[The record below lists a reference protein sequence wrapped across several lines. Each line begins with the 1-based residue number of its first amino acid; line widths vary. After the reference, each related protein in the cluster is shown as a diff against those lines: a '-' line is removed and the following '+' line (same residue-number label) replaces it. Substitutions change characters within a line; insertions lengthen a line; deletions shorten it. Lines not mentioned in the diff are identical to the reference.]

1 MNQYQTIS
9 ALKDTA
15 KDKLTGKFGSA
26 ALLTFA
32 NSTMLFSASF
42 IISMIISTIVTVI
55 ILVTGGDITNAALS
69 MEAAVIVFI
78 FEYLLTLLCSVITG
92 IFNTGIALF
101 FLNIASGR
109 TAVLGNLFYGFHFLF
124 KKSLRL
130 SAVMTIAH
138 AICMLPHT
146 FCSFMFT
153 YVSGS
158 WGIYMILALLLGTIL
173 YLPIQLSLSQAFFLL
188 LDFPSRS
195 AKELLQTS
203 IRLMK
208 GRKKQ
213 LFLIQLSFLP
223 LMLLGTLTFEV
234 GNLWITPYI
243 NMVMALYFLD
253 IMKTGAV
260 KTDAP
265 TSDNPLN
272 N

>member
-26 ALLTFA
+26 VLLTFA
-32 NSTMLFSASF
+32 NSTMLFSVNF
-42 IISMIISTIVTVI
+42 IISMIISTIVMVI
-55 ILVTGGDITNAALS
+55 ALVTTGDITNTSLS
-69 MEAAVIVFI
+69 LEAAVIVFVI
-78 FEYLLTLLCSVITG
+78 EYLLSLLCSVFAG
-92 IFNTGIALF
+92 VFNTGVALF

-109 TAVLGNLFYGFHFLF
+109 TAVLANLFYGFHFLF
-124 KKSLRL
+124 KKSLKL
-130 SAVMTIAH
+130 SAITVLAN
-138 AICMLPHT
+138 AICMLPYT

-158 WGIYMILALLLGTIL
+158 WGIYMGITLLLGTIL

-203 IRLMK
+203 IRLMN

-223 LMLLGTLTFEV
+223 LMLLGALSFEI
-234 GNLWITPYI
+234 GNLWITPYV

-253 IMKTGAV
+253 IMKT
-260 KTDAP
+260 KSP
-265 TSDNPLN
+265 
-272 N
+272 

>member
-9 ALKDTA
+9 AIKDTA
-15 KDKLTGKFGSA
+15 KNKLTGKFGSA
-26 ALLTFA
+26 VLLTFA
-32 NSTMLFSASF
+32 NSTMLFSVNF

-55 ILVTGGDITNAALS
+55 MLVTTGDITSTTLS
-69 MEAAVIVFI
+69 LEAAVVVFI
-78 FEYLLTLLCSVITG
+78 IEYLLTLLCSVFAG
-92 IFNTGIALF
+92 VFNTGVALF

-109 TAVLGNLFYGFHFLF
+109 TAILANLFYGFHFLF
-124 KKSLRL
+124 KKSLKL
-130 SAVMTIAH
+130 SAVTVLTN
-138 AICMLPHT
+138 AICMLPYT

-153 YVSGS
+153 YFSGS
-158 WGIYMILALLLGTIL
+158 WGVYMIVALLLGTLL

-223 LMLLGTLTFEV
+223 LMLLGTLSFEI
-234 GNLWITPYI
+234 GNLWITPYV

-253 IMKTGAV
+253 IMKPA
-260 KTDAP
+260 
-265 TSDNPLN
+265 TSDNMN
-272 N
+272 I